1 MVDYRA
7 DYYGTKRNVHSGRSP
22 SLNPDEIDKI
32 CKYLENPTKI
42 GFWSLK
48 GKWKTNEGISEY
60 ICSELINEFKDKDEI
75 QIQSGRR
82 QISLKEED
90 KEEIFS
96 RINNKMT
103 FVFNIFTYLYYS
115 ENKPLKPVYFYRV
128 DEIIYDMIDT
138 QKLKEKY
145 SDAYEYFKTNIYF
158 EGFEPKIV
166 VDTIIR
172 IKDGLFILTDLSH
185 ESEKLSIISMDSS
198 NLEKINIFL
207 TKLGK
212 VSDCKITPIFSPEET
227 VFSPY
232 FSLLGVAYPYF
243 IDEENVKRLFEKSIN
258 EYRDGNHSYCV
269 STIGLIAEDYLTQI
283 YETFYRDVCPKRLTL
298 GQTFDLINNKLKQE
312 FQVQSNHIPEI
323 NHLYGRIEKINK
335 DLING
340 EESEIFKEILKLIRE
355 ILYCIQKE
363 KKYTRYLIENRQKK
377 KENNSSNI
385 SVFPDYLTENVKEL
399 IRYRNAT
406 SHNSRIPIFNYEA
419 LRTVYCCITLVMWWI
434 NEKNKI
440 DWEDDQETILKKS
453 IERNTGITLI
463 E

>member
-1 MVDYRA
+1 
-7 DYYGTKRNVHSGRSP
+7 
-22 SLNPDEIDKI
+22 
-32 CKYLENPTKI
+32 
-42 GFWSLK
+42 
-48 GKWKTNEGISEY
+48 
-60 ICSELINEFKDKDEI
+60 
-75 QIQSGRR
+75 
-82 QISLKEED
+82 
-90 KEEIFS
+90 
-96 RINNKMT
+96 
-103 FVFNIFTYLYYS
+103 
-115 ENKPLKPVYFYRV
+115 
-128 DEIIYDMIDT
+128 
-138 QKLKEKY
+138 
-145 SDAYEYFKTNIYF
+145 
-158 EGFEPKIV
+158 
-166 VDTIIR
+166 
-172 IKDGLFILTDLSH
+172 
-185 ESEKLSIISMDSS
+185 MDSS

-232 FSLLGVAYPYF
+232 FSFLGVAYPHF

-258 EYRDGNHSYCV
+258 EYREGNHSYCV

-312 FQVQSNHIPEI
+312 FQVQSNPIPEI
-323 NHLYGRIEKINK
+323 KPLYRRIEELNK

-340 EESEIFKEILKLIRE
+340 EESEILKETLKLMRE
-355 ILYCIQKE
+355 ILYYIQNE
-363 KKYTRYLIENRQKK
+363 KKYTRYLIENRQQK
-377 KENNSSNI
+377 KENNI
-385 SVFPDYLTENVKEL
+385 SVFPYYLTENVKEL

-463 E
+463 K